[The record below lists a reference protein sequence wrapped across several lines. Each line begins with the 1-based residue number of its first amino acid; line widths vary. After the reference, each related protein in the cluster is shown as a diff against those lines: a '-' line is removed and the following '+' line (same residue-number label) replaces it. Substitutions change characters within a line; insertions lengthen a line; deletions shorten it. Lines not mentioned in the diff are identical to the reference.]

1 MKIMLCHRPDGA
13 FGYIT
18 DGWQNALHD
27 RGYEVR
33 RWDGDAF
40 SWREY
45 QPDLYI
51 GCSGHKQ
58 PIPANRNECQVAI
71 HVNPCG
77 PVNIDGINESQDNI
91 NWVVDQKP
99 DVVFGYGHE
108 NDRLLWSGWTSSFG
122 IKWVPMPC
130 AADRVVF
137 KQINSLDE
145 RDIDLV
151 YLGGR
156 WKYKARTI
164 DAYLLPVIKELRS
177 SGKSVEIRG
186 WGDWPDG
193 ICSGILAGDR
203 ANTFLNSGKIGPCI
217 AEMHTHQYGI
227 DIPERAF
234 KVAACGALI
243 IHDAAI
249 HMKQMIPS
257 AVVCANPAHFKDMC
271 KHYINNDAERIELI
285 AKQQSEVLTGNTYHH
300 RISVLLRSIGRQAE
314 ADHML
319 E

>member
-1 MKIMLCHRPDGA
+1 
-13 FGYIT
+13 
-18 DGWQNALHD
+18 
-27 RGYEVR
+27 
-33 RWDGDAF
+33 
-40 SWREY
+40 
-45 QPDLYI
+45 
-51 GCSGHKQ
+51 
-58 PIPANRNECQVAI
+58 
-71 HVNPCG
+71 
-77 PVNIDGINESQDNI
+77 
-91 NWVVDQKP
+91 
-99 DVVFGYGHE
+99 
-108 NDRLLWSGWTSSFG
+108 
-122 IKWVPMPC
+122 MPC

-137 KQINSLDE
+137 KQVNSFDE

-164 DAYLLPVIKELRS
+164 DAYLLPVIKELRH

-217 AEMHTHQYGI
+217 SEMHTHQHGI

-249 HMKQMIPS
+249 HIKQMIPS

-285 AKQQSEVLTGNTYHH
+285 VKQQSEVLTGNTYHH
-300 RISVLLRSIGRQAE
+300 RMSVLLRSIGRQAE